1 MKAYIKPIVKE
12 NEVAMQQMIAIS
24 QIGYSDDSA
33 DNTKEVLGNGHR
45 SGDFW
50 GDVWNDENE

>member
-1 MKAYIKPIVKE
+1 MKAYIKPIVKG

-33 DNTKEVLGNGHR
+33 DNTQEVLGNGHR
-45 SGDFW
+45 GQW
-50 GDVWNDENE
+50 GDLWSDENE